1 MERRKIHLRKP
12 FFTVRHSVKKGKV
25 KLFTASENNALLGF
39 VMVIP
44 YKNFVMVDYL
54 AVSNK
59 VRSKGTGSLLMQ
71 EMCRRF
77 KDRKIALLIEQLD
90 EIAENSAQRIARRN
104 FYLKNGFASSN
115 IFIEGTSGKM
125 EIMTNYTTR
134 VFSSSRIRTRKTI
147 LPFVKNKDSGVVPA
161 IF

>member
-1 MERRKIHLRKP
+1 MNITPILDHQWKDVKSIYLEAFPKSERKP

-104 FYLKNGFASSN
+104 FYLKKVLPLQ
-115 IFIEGTSGKM
+115 IFSLK
-125 EIMTNYTTR
+125 
-134 VFSSSRIRTRKTI
+134 
-147 LPFVKNKDSGVVPA
+147 VPA
-161 IF
+161 ERWKL

>member
-1 MERRKIHLRKP
+1 
-12 FFTVRHSVKKGKV
+12 
-25 KLFTASENNALLGF
+25 
-39 VMVIP
+39 
-44 YKNFVMVDYL
+44 
-54 AVSNK
+54 
-59 VRSKGTGSLLMQ
+59 MQ

-90 EIAENSAQRIARRN
+90 ETAENSAQRIARRN
-104 FYLKNGFASSN
+104 FYLKNGFTSSN
-115 IFIEGTSGKM
+115 IFHRRYQRKDGNYELGQ
-125 EIMTNYTTR
+125 TNYTTR